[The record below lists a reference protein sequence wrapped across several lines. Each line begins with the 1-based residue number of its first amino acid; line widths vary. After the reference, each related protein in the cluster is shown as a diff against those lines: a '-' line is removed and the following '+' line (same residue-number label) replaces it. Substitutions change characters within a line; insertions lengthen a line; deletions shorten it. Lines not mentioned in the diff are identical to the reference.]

1 MTSEDRQRYHRA
13 MPSQTITVA
22 SYLKA
27 LPDDRRAAMTKL
39 RKVVKANLP
48 KGFKEV
54 INYGMPGYVV
64 LHSLYPQGYHCDA
77 AQPLPFAAI
86 ASTKGHIGGH
96 AKTAI
101 PVASRGFGK
110 HAENPVRTHA
120 KKVLRSILR
129 ASGRPFRLA
138 CERVNREVSSGR
150 TRCPFWTSRSV
161 QQRCCDLVSRIS
173 KNFSRRQFAQTMPG
187 RTGSRTRCRRAEP
200 GRSKR
205 PEGSTRREPI
215 RPTYRRWNI
224 AYARR
229 DMCWP
234 VTSATL

>member
-64 LHSLYPQGYHCDA
+64 PHSLYPQGYHCDA

-86 ASTKGHIGGH
+86 ASTKGHIGVHHMGMYADPKLTAWFQKEY
-96 AKTAI
+96 AKLGVGKLDMGKSCLRFKKIETI
-101 PVASRGFGK
+101 PYDLIGELCRKMTVEGWIKLYEKA
-110 HAENPVRTHA
+110 VR
-120 KKVLRSILR
+120 
-129 ASGRPFRLA
+129 
-138 CERVNREVSSGR
+138 N
-150 TRCPFWTSRSV
+150 
-161 QQRCCDLVSRIS
+161 
-173 KNFSRRQFAQTMPG
+173 
-187 RTGSRTRCRRAEP
+187 
-200 GRSKR
+200 
-205 PEGSTRREPI
+205 
-215 RPTYRRWNI
+215 
-224 AYARR
+224 
-229 DMCWP
+229 
-234 VTSATL
+234 